1 VPNLYLLITAFQW
14 LNRDLFKSRGKKII
28 IARVKLL
35 ESAKFVFINNSFSMA
50 EQGFVQITWKK
61 DNYSEGEVIGKCQIC
76 IY

>member
-1 VPNLYLLITAFQW
+1 LYLLITAFQW

-61 DNYSEGEVIGKCQIC
+61 DNYSEGGI
-76 IY
+76 